1 MNKNIIVSFF
11 VLSLALTLSGA
22 GCNTNNNANATN
34 NTTNVSA
41 TAVASSTANSEES
54 NKKLL
59 EYAITTGP
67 KDSKVTIIEASD
79 FQCPAC
85 RSIQPNFK
93 QVVEKYRD
101 QVQFGY
107 VPYPLS
113 YHENALPAAKA
124 VEAAQIQ
131 GKGWEMYEKLF
142 EGDSLDITKI
152 DQVAK
157 DLGLDMDKFN
167 SDKDSTDVANKIT
180 NVQALLDNLNLQGTP
195 TFYINGVE
203 FTGNPTLAG
212 FETQIKQL
220 LGK

>member
-1 MNKNIIVSFF
+1 MKKNLIVSFF
-11 VLSLALTLSGA
+11 ILSLILTFTGA
-22 GCNTNNNANATN
+22 GCNTNNNTTTSTTAPVSTVPTAATTVNGEEN
-34 NTTNVSA
+34 NKS
-41 TAVASSTANSEES
+41 
-54 NKKLL
+54 LL

-93 QVVEKYRD
+93 QAIDKYRD

-107 VPYPLS
+107 VAYPLS

-142 EGDSLDITKI
+142 EGSELDMTKI
-152 DQVAK
+152 EQVAK
-157 DLGLDMDKFN
+157 DLGLDIDKFN
-167 SDKDSTDVANKIT
+167 SDRASTEVESKI
-180 NVQALLDNLNLQGTP
+180 NNAKALLETLNLQGTP

-212 FETQIKQL
+212 FETQIKKL
-220 LGK
+220 LGTN